1 MTWRLIIA
9 CIVASIVAVGAIAL
23 SLDAN
28 AERRQR
34 NLVAGIRALQAED
47 FEGAVKQLE
56 RAIVADPKSSIAYYN
71 LGRSHRGLGDA
82 VRALK
87 YFRLA
92 LLIEPNN
99 FPALREWG
107 ETLLA
112 AGKADEAR
120 DVLSELEERC
130 GNSCPETSALRR
142 AIRAAKE

>member
-99 FPALREWG
+99 FPRPPRVG
-107 ETLLA
+107 RNP
-112 AGKADEAR
+112 AR
-120 DVLSELEERC
+120 
-130 GNSCPETSALRR
+130 RR
-142 AIRAAKE
+142 QGG